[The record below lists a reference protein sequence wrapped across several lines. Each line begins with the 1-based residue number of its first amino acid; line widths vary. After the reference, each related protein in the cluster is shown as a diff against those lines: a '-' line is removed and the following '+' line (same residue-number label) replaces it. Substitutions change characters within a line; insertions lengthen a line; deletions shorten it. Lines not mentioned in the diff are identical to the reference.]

1 VIILLFCS
9 SEVGALCC
17 PIKKSQDGELSWL
30 PPFSAEI
37 PQNNQLLITLLLQIV
52 RGILLK
58 GNGRVEVWPNLWL
71 IILFM
76 LEAMTLAMM
85 RYRETLD

>member
-1 VIILLFCS
+1 LR
-9 SEVGALCC
+9 
-17 PIKKSQDGELSWL
+17 
-30 PPFSAEI
+30 
-37 PQNNQLLITLLLQIV
+37 IV

-58 GNGRVEVWPNLWL
+58 GNGRVEVWPNLWP

-76 LEAMTLAMM
+76 LGAMTLAMM